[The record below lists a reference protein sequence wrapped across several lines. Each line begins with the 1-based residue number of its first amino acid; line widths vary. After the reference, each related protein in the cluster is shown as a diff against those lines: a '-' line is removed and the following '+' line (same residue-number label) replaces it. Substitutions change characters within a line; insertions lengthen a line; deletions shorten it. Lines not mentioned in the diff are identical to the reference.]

1 MSVADL
7 AVVVGKAHVME
18 REVIGKAEPDA
29 EILNF
34 DVPDDALERAAGAEQ
49 RATTWIYCTNLWYGC
64 GWPQ

>member
-1 MSVADL
+1 MD
-7 AVVVGKAHVME
+7 HEM
-18 REVIGKAEPDA
+18 IGKAEPDA
-29 EILNF
+29 EILIM